1 VPRTTQPF
9 ESVVPSPK
17 SESMN
22 CPNSELA
29 SRSWYQSA
37 AAQVFGLLARS
48 VPSMAAQAYSQ
59 EYLPGKET
67 AWRRDFMAG
76 QFRRDYLVI
85 DNDSILWIA
94 HKISATPVLQAKGS
108 RRAALIFLMRNRAFA
123 DIFVFQR
130 FNIDPD
136 TGIKTLR
143 DGDDL
148 GPDFVLETFREER
161 LQTLT
166 LTRLSRLKEIKDG
179 AVALTEPDPV
189 IHMVAKSPEEIEKAR
204 RAYLEKFLKRA
215 LNN

>member
-1 VPRTTQPF
+1 
-9 ESVVPSPK
+9 
-17 SESMN
+17 
-22 CPNSELA
+22 
-29 SRSWYQSA
+29 
-37 AAQVFGLLARS
+37 
-48 VPSMAAQAYSQ
+48 
-59 EYLPGKET
+59 
-67 AWRRDFMAG
+67 
-76 QFRRDYLVI
+76 VI

-94 HKISATPVLQAKGS
+94 HKISATPVLQAKGP

-123 DIFVFQR
+123 DVFVFQR

-189 IHMVAKSPEEIEKAR
+189 VHVVAKDRADIEKAR
-204 RAYLEKFLKRA
+204 QAYLENFLKM
-215 LNN
+215 LP

>member
-1 VPRTTQPF
+1 
-9 ESVVPSPK
+9 
-17 SESMN
+17 
-22 CPNSELA
+22 
-29 SRSWYQSA
+29 
-37 AAQVFGLLARS
+37 
-48 VPSMAAQAYSQ
+48 MAAQAYSQ

-67 AWRRDFMAG
+67 AWRREFMAG
-76 QFRRDYLVI
+76 QSRRDYLVI

-94 HKISATPVLQAKGS
+94 HKISATPVLQAKGP

-179 AVALTEPDPV
+179 TVALTEPDPV
-189 IHMVAKSPEEIEKAR
+189 IHVVAKSPEEIEKAR
-204 RAYLEKFLKRA
+204 RAYLENFVKMLP
-215 LNN
+215 

>member
-1 VPRTTQPF
+1 MVVAVLA
-9 ESVVPSPK
+9 VVPQFSKPAFVRG
-17 SESMN
+17 
-22 CPNSELA
+22 LLVVA
-29 SRSWYQSA
+29 
-37 AAQVFGLLARS
+37 VFGLLARS
-48 VPSMAAQAYSQ
+48 VPAMAAHAYSQ

-67 AWRRDFMAG
+67 AWRREFMAG
-76 QFRRDYLVI
+76 QSRRDYLVI

-94 HKISATPVLQAKGS
+94 HKISATPVLQAKGP

-189 IHMVAKSPEEIEKAR
+189 IHVVAKSPEEIEKAR
-204 RAYLEKFLKRA
+204 RAYLENFLKM
-215 LNN
+215 LP